1 MSTVPVSPAPGG
13 TRDRLIEAA
22 SRITC
27 DTGWSDVTMGKLAA
41 RVGVSRQTV
50 YNELGSKPALGQ
62 ALVLREL
69 ERFLAVVA
77 AEFDSHDDV
86 VDAIRS
92 AAEHILVM
100 ARDNPLLHAVLS
112 SAHGGTNELLPLL
125 TTHSEPLI
133 EAATSVIAERVPHR
147 YPDLGI
153 SDDQLATALD
163 TIVRLVLSHVM
174 QPGGSP
180 AKTAE
185 DIAWISTRV
194 LGR

>member
-1 MSTVPVSPAPGG
+1 MSTAASTAEPVA
-13 TRDRLIEAA
+13 TRDRLLEAA
-22 SRITC
+22 WQITC
-27 DTGWSDVTMGKLAA
+27 DAGWSDLTMSKLAA

-77 AEFDSHDDV
+77 AELDRHDDV
-86 VDAIRS
+86 VEAIRS
-92 AAEHILVM
+92 AAEQILLM

-112 SAHGGTNELLPLL
+112 SAHGGTNDLLPLL

-133 EAATSVIAERVPHR
+133 AAATAVIADRIPGR
-147 YPDLGI
+147 YPDLGL
-153 SDDQLATALD
+153 SDAELATALD
-163 TIVRLVLSHVM
+163 TIVRLMLSHVM
-174 QPGGSP
+174 QPGSTP
-180 AKTAE
+180 EETA
-185 DIAWISTRV
+185 DAIAWISARV